1 MKTKRIGINGL
12 GRIGRKLTHTI
23 IKSGGVEIVAIND
36 LMPIE
41 MAVYFLRYDSTYG
54 ASNLKIEHNDHT
66 IFIDELE
73 ILYSRE
79 ENIQDLEWTKLG
91 IDVAINCSGT
101 NKTKPQLSQY
111 LNLGIPKVVLSA
123 PPDSE
128 EIPIV
133 ILGYNESLLNA
144 SAILSNAS
152 CTTYCV
158 APILDIFHRN
168 FGIEFANFTTVH
180 CYTADQ
186 NLQDGYHPDYRRSR
200 AAGVNIIPTTTS
212 ATKVIRKIFP
222 DLRDKVMGSSF
233 RVPVI
238 NGSVTEFILDL
249 KNETNSQTVLDVIH
263 EELDTNYKDIISV
276 TSDMLVSS
284 DVIDCPYSALI
295 DLNSIEIS
303 GTKIKLLAFYDN
315 EAGYSNQLKRLIKKL

>member
-1 MKTKRIGINGL
+1 MKKIGINGL
-12 GRIGRKLTHTI
+12 GRIGRKLTNLI
-23 IKSGGVEIVAIND
+23 LKQGGIEIAAIND

-41 MAVYFLRYDSTYG
+41 MAIYFLKYDSTYG
-54 ASNLKIEHNDHT
+54 MSDLKIDHFEDSIIINDRK
-66 IFIDELE
+66 IKYSSKESILDLDWRNLDID
-73 ILYSRE
+73 I
-79 ENIQDLEWTKLG
+79 
-91 IDVAINCSGT
+91 AINCSGT

-111 LNLGIPKVVLSA
+111 LTLGIQRVILSA
-123 PPDSE
+123 PPESE
-128 EIPIV
+128 EIPII
-133 ILGYNESLLNA
+133 ILGYNESALNS
-144 SAILSNAS
+144 SAIVSNAS

-168 FGIEFANFTTVH
+168 FGLEFANFTTVH

-212 ATKVIRKIFP
+212 ATKVIKKIFP
-222 DLRDKVMGSSF
+222 DLKDKVMGSSF

-249 KNETNSQTVLDVIH
+249 KSEMNYSNVLNAL
-263 EELDTNYKDIISV
+263 ESELKSNYKDIVSV

-303 GTKIKLLAFYDN
+303 GTIVKLLAFYDN
-315 EAGYSNQLKRLIKKL
+315 EAGYSIQLKRLIEKM